1 MTPVFPDRIEA
12 TVTTWAGFA
21 AMCLGMF
28 MAILDI
34 QVVVTSL
41 AVIQEALAIGAD
53 RMSWIQTAY
62 LIAEII
68 AIPLTGLFIRTLG
81 LKRTFII
88 ALSVFTL
95 ASAVCAVSFDFVS
108 LIAARV
114 IQGFAGGVLIPL
126 VFAAIFLLFPRQN
139 HPLATTIAGM
149 VAVLAPT
156 LGPIV
161 GGWITETTSWHWLFL
176 INVLPGIVAIAIAFA
191 SFGSE
196 PRDIAGLRGLD
207 WLSLLSLTL
216 ALAAFEIAL
225 KQAPDDGWASGTV
238 LGLLAA
244 TLILGAFFVRRA
256 LTHDKPVVDVAL
268 LGKRNFAAGCV
279 LSFALGICLF
289 GMVYLMPVFLSF
301 VRGHGPLR
309 IGEIMLVTGAAQL
322 LMAPLAVQLEKYVDA
337 RWLTFLGFTVF
348 ALGLGLSAHQS
359 ADTDYNEMF
368 WPQVIRGASIML
380 CLLAPTR
387 IALGGLAA
395 HDIGDGSSLFNMMRN
410 LGGAIGIS
418 LIDTIMFTRGPE
430 HAEALTDKLKVG
442 DPQTLD
448 LFGLTPSDVEGGL
461 DSMRLLDLMPDLEK
475 HSLTMAINDAW
486 TLLTVIML
494 IGLAALLFVRKP
506 DRDSGG
512 SIPSH

>member
-1 MTPVFPDRIEA
+1 MDQSDLLADVSRPG
-12 TVTTWAGFA
+12 TWPGFA

-41 AVIQEALAIGAD
+41 PVIQDALEIGAD

-68 AIPLTGLFIRTLG
+68 AIPLTGLFIRTFG

-88 ALSVFTL
+88 ALAVFTL
-95 ASAVCAVSFDFVS
+95 ASIGCALSFDFIS

-114 IQGFAGGVLIPL
+114 IQGFAGGALIPL
-126 VFAAIFLLFPRQN
+126 VFAAVFLLFPRDSQ
-139 HPLATTIAGM
+139 PLATTIAGM

-176 INVLPGIVAIAIAFA
+176 INVLPGIVAIAIAAKSFA
-191 SFGSE
+191 PE
-196 PRDIAGLRGLD
+196 PRDLSRLRHLD
-207 WLSLLSLTL
+207 WLALICLAV

-225 KQAPDDGWASGTV
+225 KQAPDDGWLSGTV

-244 TLILGAFFVRRA
+244 TVILAAFFIKRS
-256 LTHDKPVVDVAL
+256 LSGDNPVVDIQL
-268 LGKRNFAAGCV
+268 LGRRNFAAGCV
-279 LSFALGICLF
+279 LSFALGTSLF

-322 LMAPLAVQLEKYVDA
+322 LMAPLAVQLEKNVDA
-337 RWLTFLGFTVF
+337 RLLTVLGFTVF
-348 ALGLGLSAHQS
+348 ALGLALSMWQS
-359 ADTDYNEMF
+359 GDTDYNEMF
-368 WPQVIRGASIML
+368 WPQVIRGASVML
-380 CLLAPTR
+380 CLLAPTH
-387 IALGGLAA
+387 IALAGLPANE
-395 HDIGDGSSLFNMMRN
+395 IGDGSSLFNMMRN

-418 LIDTIMFTRGPE
+418 LIDTVMFTRGPQY
-430 HAEALTDKLKVG
+430 AEILTDKLKAG
-442 DPQTLD
+442 DPATLD
-448 LFGLTPSDVEGGL
+448 LFGLTPQDIEGGL

-475 HSLTMAINDAW
+475 QSLVMSINDAW
-486 TLLTVIML
+486 MLLAAIALV
-494 IGLAALLFVRKP
+494 GLVALLFIRKEDTP
-506 DRDSGG
+506 PPGTA
-512 SIPSH
+512 PLH

>member
-1 MTPVFPDRIEA
+1 MTSSSADKPLA
-12 TVTTWAGFA
+12 ALATWAGFA

-41 AVIQEALAIGAD
+41 AVIQEALGIGAE

-68 AIPLTGLFIRTLG
+68 AIPLTGLFIRTFG

-88 ALSVFTL
+88 ALAVFTL
-95 ASAVCAVSFDFVS
+95 ASIGCALSFDFIS

-126 VFAAIFLLFPRQN
+126 VFAAVFLLFPRDSQ
-139 HPLATTIAGM
+139 PLATTIAGM

-176 INVLPGIVAIAIAFA
+176 INVLPGIVAIAVAAKSFA
-191 SFGSE
+191 PE
-196 PRDIAGLRGLD
+196 PRDLSRLRHLD
-207 WLSLLSLTL
+207 WLALICLAV

-225 KQAPDDGWASGTV
+225 KQAPDDGWLSGTV

-244 TLILGAFFVRRA
+244 TVILAAFFIKRS
-256 LTHDKPVVDVAL
+256 LSGDNPVVDIHL
-268 LGKRNFAAGCV
+268 LGRRNFAAGCV
-279 LSFALGICLF
+279 LSFALGTSLF

-322 LMAPLAVQLEKYVDA
+322 LMAPLAVQLEKNVDA
-337 RWLTFLGFTVF
+337 RLLTVLGFTVF
-348 ALGLGLSAHQS
+348 ALGLALSMWQS
-359 ADTDYNEMF
+359 GDTDYNEMF
-368 WPQVIRGASIML
+368 WPQVIRGASVML
-380 CLLAPTR
+380 CLLAPTH
-387 IALGGLAA
+387 IALAGLATNE
-395 HDIGDGSSLFNMMRN
+395 IGDGSSLFNMMRN

-418 LIDTIMFTRGPE
+418 LIDTVMFTRGPQY
-430 HAEALTDKLKVG
+430 AEILTDKLKAG
-442 DPQTLD
+442 DPATLD
-448 LFGLTPSDVEGGL
+448 LFGLTPQDIEGGL

-475 HSLTMAINDAW
+475 QSLVMSINDAW
-486 TLLTVIML
+486 MLLAAIALV
-494 IGLAALLFVRKP
+494 GLVALLFIRKEDTP
-506 DRDSGG
+506 PPGTA
-512 SIPSH
+512 PLH